1 MEQEV
6 GVKENI
12 EQKLVITVRKKKVK
26 NVRLDSTYPTYV
38 G

>member
-12 EQKLVITVRKKKVK
+12 EQKLVITVRKKKVE
-26 NVRLDSTYPTYV
+26 NVSD
-38 G
+38 

>member
-12 EQKLVITVRKKKVK
+12 EQKLVITVITKKKLK
-26 NVRLDSTYPTYV
+26 TSDYIDSTD